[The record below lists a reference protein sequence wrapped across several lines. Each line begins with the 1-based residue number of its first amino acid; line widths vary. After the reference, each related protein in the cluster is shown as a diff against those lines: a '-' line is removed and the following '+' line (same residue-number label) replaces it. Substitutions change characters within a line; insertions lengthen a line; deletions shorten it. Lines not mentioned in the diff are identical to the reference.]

1 MLLIFAHIGFPPEI
15 GLVDS
20 LDEQISLLGGS
31 VLKMEILSLLT
42 SFLVFVS
49 CSLSLSEVVTITVVV
64 GNLSLDMLR
73 LY

>member
-1 MLLIFAHIGFPPEI
+1 MLK
-15 GLVDS
+15 V
-20 LDEQISLLGGS
+20 
-31 VLKMEILSLLT
+31 EILSLLT